1 MRASTASDAPAGP
14 RPRGLSPA
22 QKAALGV
29 EILNAYVHVRWW
41 LRRGDLPRTVAAA
54 RAVRTGSSVPEGPV
68 LGTRLGHAV
77 TRTLRVLPT
86 DSRCLMQS
94 LVLTRLLASRGVDST
109 LVIGVAV
116 DPEFAAHAW
125 VETEDIPLLPTNG
138 SVYARL
144 VRL

>member
-1 MRASTASDAPAGP
+1 
-14 RPRGLSPA
+14 
-22 QKAALGV
+22 
-29 EILNAYVHVRWW
+29 
-41 LRRGDLPRTVAAA
+41 
-54 RAVRTGSSVPEGPV
+54 
-68 LGTRLGHAV
+68 
-77 TRTLRVLPT
+77 
-86 DSRCLMQS
+86 MQS